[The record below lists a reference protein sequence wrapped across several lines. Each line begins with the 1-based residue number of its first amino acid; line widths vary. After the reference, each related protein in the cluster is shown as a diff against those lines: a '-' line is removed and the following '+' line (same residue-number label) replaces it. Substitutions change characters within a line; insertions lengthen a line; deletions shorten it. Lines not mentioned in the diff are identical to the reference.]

1 MEWQMG
7 KLAAAML
14 ITLAMSVI
22 FPVTSTAQIGAA
34 ATLSVLAPPVERVAA
49 GTAGTSAGVDG
60 MNLAEGDRIRTGAK
74 GLALITF
81 LDGSTVTV
89 LSDAEV
95 TVKQTGAERGNS
107 GIRMVIHAGRVWAR
121 VVQAAGRRSSPL
133 SLESN
138 EYTATAHDGLIG
150 AERAADGF
158 VCWTRRGEL
167 RLTDRSGQTDV
178 VLMAGR
184 RARPVFG
191 SPVVPEPF
199 VPSASVLEVRTSGP
213 VLPLLRMPDGRVA
226 AGFLAGEV
234 EVNQVFGSL
243 TERQGD
249 NRWLV
254 EVPAGYEGPYTLI
267 LTGTGS
273 GSFVAKVSARY
284 GGLAVYRQE
293 MTGDVSPGERLFTRI
308 THDLNGKD
316 PKTARVIEASFERLR
331 QWDGGEPAAIVTAPA
346 ATPRRDG
353 LN

>member
-1 MEWQMG
+1 MVGQMG
-7 KLAAAML
+7 KLTVATL
-14 ITLAMSVI
+14 IILATQVTL
-22 FPVTSTAQIGAA
+22 PVTLPAETGAA

-49 GTAGTSAGVDG
+49 TGTSAGVDG
-60 MNLAEGDRIRTGAK
+60 MNLVEGDRIKTGAK

-89 LSDAEV
+89 LPDAEV
-95 TVKQTGAERGNS
+95 TVKQTGSERGNG
-107 GIRMVIHAGRVWAR
+107 GIRMLIHAGRVWAR

-150 AERAADGF
+150 AERAGDGF

-178 VLMAGR
+178 VLMPGR
-184 RARPVFG
+184 RARATFG

-243 TERQGD
+243 TERQGGD
-249 NRWLV
+249 RWLV

-267 LTGTGS
+267 FTGTGT

-284 GGLAVYRQE
+284 GGVAAYRQE
-293 MTGDVSPGERLFTRI
+293 LKGDVGPGERLFTRI
-308 THDLNGKD
+308 THDLSGTD
-316 PKTARVIEASFERLR
+316 PLTARVTEASFEGLR
-331 QWDGGEPAAIVTAPA
+331 AWDGGGPAAVVTAPA
-346 ATPRRDG
+346 ATVHRDR

>member
-1 MEWQMG
+1 MVWRMG
-7 KLAAAML
+7 KLAVAML
-14 ITLAMSVI
+14 ITLVTLVAL
-22 FPVTSTAQIGAA
+22 PVTSPAQTGAA
-34 ATLSVLAPPVERVAA
+34 ATLSVLAPPVERVAP
-49 GTAGTSAGVDG
+49 GGTSAGVDG
-60 MNLAEGDRIRTGAK
+60 MNLAEGDRIKTGAA

-89 LSDAEV
+89 LPDAEV
-95 TVKQTGAERGNS
+95 TVKQTGSERGNS
-107 GIRMVIHAGRVWAR
+107 GIRMLIHAGRVWAR

-150 AERAADGF
+150 AEQSGNGF

-178 VLMAGR
+178 VLMPGR
-184 RARPVFG
+184 RARATFG
-191 SPVVPEPF
+191 STVVPEPF

-213 VLPLLRMPDGRVA
+213 VLLLLRMPDGRTA

-243 TERQGD
+243 TERQGGD
-249 NRWLV
+249 RWLV

-267 LTGTGS
+267 LTGTGT

-284 GGLAVYRQE
+284 GGIAVYRQE
-293 MTGDVSPGERLFTRI
+293 LKGDVSQGERLFTRI
-308 THDLNGKD
+308 THDVNGKD
-316 PKTARVIEASFERLR
+316 PKTARVIEASFDGLR
-331 QWDGGEPAAIVTAPA
+331 QWDGGEPAAIVTGPA
-346 ATPRRDG
+346 VGPRRDG